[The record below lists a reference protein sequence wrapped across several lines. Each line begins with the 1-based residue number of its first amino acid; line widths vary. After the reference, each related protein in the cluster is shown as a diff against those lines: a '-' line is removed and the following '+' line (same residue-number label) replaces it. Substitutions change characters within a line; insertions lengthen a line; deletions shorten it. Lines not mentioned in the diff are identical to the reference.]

1 MELIVYDN
9 ADRLR
14 ELLNTYVR
22 DNENFTICIIDSTV
36 YGYDAIV
43 YEFVER
49 HKNGEG
55 MDNLK
60 IIDKRPK
67 VASQMSLK
75 SNLGMTSNF
84 ISNDDSEN
92 WLRAL
97 MADRDNYFHP
107 FGGLQGRNVY
117 LLYRYDKE
125 HLIDDD
131 MKNYV
136 ANNRRLLKAT
146 YIDGT
151 YLK

>member
-1 MELIVYDN
+1 
-9 ADRLR
+9 
-14 ELLNTYVR
+14 
-22 DNENFTICIIDSTV
+22 
-36 YGYDAIV
+36 
-43 YEFVER
+43 
-49 HKNGEG
+49 

-125 HLIDDD
+125 DLLDDD
-131 MKNYV
+131 MKNYI
-136 ANNRRLLKAT
+136 AGNRRLLKAT